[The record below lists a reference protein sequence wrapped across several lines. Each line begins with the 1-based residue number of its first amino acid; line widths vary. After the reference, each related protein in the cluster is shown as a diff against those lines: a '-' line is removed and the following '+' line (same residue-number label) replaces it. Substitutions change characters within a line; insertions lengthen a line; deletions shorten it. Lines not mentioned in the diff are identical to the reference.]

1 MIAFGWNG
9 LPQYAA
15 RLIAAAEKR
24 VGSEFLIIG
33 SPPDVP
39 ITGMEKI
46 LNRQIHWINEDSV
59 TSWRNFGLGVPRV
72 YFQPGWAYRGFNSL
86 GEEVKKNGGAVV
98 LMTDNRV
105 SLNARQLLGA
115 AVFRITKKHKFDAWF
130 CPGLSGERLGIMF
143 GMSRHVIWRGLY
155 GADENLFFSGDPE
168 MTRSKQIL
176 FVGRFIEKKCC
187 LELAHAFLQ
196 SNAPR
201 NGWTLRM
208 IGSGPLRSKIPV
220 GGGISVSDFRQPEDV
235 ALEMRQSRILALPSR
250 AENWGMVVHEACLSG
265 CGLLLS
271 NEVGAADDFAR
282 DANSVIVRDPTIENL
297 RIGFNSIATW
307 SDQRFRGAE
316 KVSTEIAK
324 SHGTS
329 VFAGQVARIARD
341 LLKNRITNEQ

>member
-1 MIAFGWNG
+1 MIAFAWKG

-24 VGSEFLIIG
+24 VGSEFSIIG

-39 ITGMEKI
+39 ISGMENI
-46 LNRQIHWINEDSV
+46 LKRPIHWINENCV
-59 TSWRNFGLGVPRV
+59 NSWGDLGLGVPRV
-72 YFQPGWAYRGFNSL
+72 YFQPGWAYKSFNNL
-86 GEEVKKNGGAVV
+86 GKEVKKNGGSVV

-105 SLNARQLLGA
+105 CLNARQLLGA
-115 AVFRITKKHKFDAWF
+115 AIFRLTKRHKFDAWF
-130 CPGLSGERLGIMF
+130 CPGMSGERLGIVF
-143 GMSRHVIWRGLY
+143 GMSRQVIWRGLY
-155 GADENLFFSGDPE
+155 GADETLFFPGDHE
-168 MTRSKQIL
+168 ITRRKQIL
-176 FVGRFIEKKCC
+176 FVGRFIERKCC

-208 IGSGPLRSKIPV
+208 IGSGPLKSKIPV
-220 GGGISVSDFRQPEDV
+220 EGGISVSDFQQPEDV
-235 ALEMRQSRILALPSR
+235 AVEMRQSRILALPSR

-282 DANSVIVRDPTIENL
+282 DENSVIVRNPTIENL
-297 RIGFNSIATW
+297 KKGFNSIATW
-307 SDQRFRGAE
+307 SDQRLEGAA

-329 VFAGQVARIARD
+329 VFAEQVERIARD
-341 LLKNRITNEQ
+341 LLQKQNG